1 MRRPTVMTAAV
12 LATLAAPAGAV
23 TRDDGVPDARYLELG
38 RQMRPYTA
46 AVSCTNPDGE
56 RHNATAVLVAG
67 RWAVTAAH
75 VVAGCTDVRL
85 VYDGSQ
91 RRAVDQVV
99 LHPGWQHEV
108 MGTPDVALLRTT
120 EDCGLPWY
128 PPIAH
133 GVTPGESVIVA
144 GYGVTGTMRQG
155 FDIADGRLRAGTN
168 TVDRIEGVTLVCV
181 ANQRG
186 SSMEAMIGPGDSGG
200 PLFVGSGS
208 GARLAAIN
216 SHQVGPRAPLRSR
229 YGEESGHILLHA
241 VRPWMAAVIEGTPH
255 GSHEP
260 AEGEKR

>member
-1 MRRPTVMTAAV
+1 MRRPTVITAAV

-85 VYDGSQ
+85 AYDADR
-91 RRAVDQVV
+91 RRAVDRVV
-99 LHPGWQHEV
+99 VHPQWRHEV

-128 PPIAH
+128 PPIAM

-155 FDIADGRLRAGTN
+155 FSIADGRLRAGTN
-168 TVDRIEGVTLVCV
+168 TVDRLDGVTLVCV

-186 SSMEAMIGPGDSGG
+186 SAFRWVRGTGQAGRDQQPPSRATCTTAITLRRRVRAHPA
-200 PLFVGSGS
+200 
-208 GARLAAIN
+208 AR
-216 SHQVGPRAPLRSR
+216 RAPMDGRR
-229 YGEESGHILLHA
+229 HGGHA
-241 VRPWMAAVIEGTPH
+241 WDA
-255 GSHEP
+255 
-260 AEGEKR
+260 